1 MKTNLSSQITLTRI
15 PLRYYRPENAFEHSV
30 LTRLEKIPTNIYES
44 AEEGSFAIAK
54 EIATQ
59 IRKKQDIGKPF
70 VIALPGGRSPLSVYK
85 ELIRMHKEEN
95 LSFRNVIAFVEYE
108 FYPLANPSAGNLAR
122 LKEELFDQVDI
133 DPANIYC
140 PDGSMP
146 KDAILD
152 FCRQYEETIQSVG
165 GIDCMLLGIG
175 NSSNIMFNVGG
186 TTISS
191 SYPYGLVGRR
201 FPQGG
206 CPYVPFAGECP
217 GRYHHDGYLY
227 DDERPQRDLDGLGR
241 G

>member
-85 ELIRMHKEEN
+85 ELIRMHKEEK

-133 DPANIYC
+133 DPANIYRAERKPLEATELERDKVGLSRSTDVRIDESHTLAVLN
-140 PDGSMP
+140 PDTHAVITV
-146 KDAILD
+146 K
-152 FCRQYEETIQSVG
+152 
-165 GIDCMLLGIG
+165 
-175 NSSNIMFNVGG
+175 
-186 TTISS
+186 
-191 SYPYGLVGRR
+191 
-201 FPQGG
+201 
-206 CPYVPFAGECP
+206 
-217 GRYHHDGYLY
+217 
-227 DDERPQRDLDGLGR
+227 
-241 G
+241 

>member
-85 ELIRMHKEEN
+85 ELIRMHKEEK

-133 DPANIYC
+133 DPVWSCWKALLARRL
-140 PDGSMP
+140 PVRSLRRRMS
-146 KDAILD
+146 
-152 FCRQYEETIQSVG
+152 RQV
-165 GIDCMLLGIG
+165 
-175 NSSNIMFNVGG
+175 SSRWV
-186 TTISS
+186 S
-191 SYPYGLVGRR
+191 LR
-201 FPQGG
+201 
-206 CPYVPFAGECP
+206 
-217 GRYHHDGYLY
+217 
-227 DDERPQRDLDGLGR
+227 
-241 G
+241 